1 MPIIKIADA
10 TVEPISLEE
19 AKAHLRVDVPYED
32 ALIASIIKAVRL
44 ACEAQ
49 TQRTLIET
57 TWEQVHDAFPE
68 SVCPRTPSV
77 RPCRTRTVSHQALR
91 LRMPRLLQVLSVKY
105 LDESG
110 VEQTLAPADYI
121 VDRDSEPG
129 YVVPAPGKAW
139 PATAQVPNAVRVRYT
154 AGFGATAQDVPQD
167 IKLWMLLHIGHYFQ
181 NREASAKGIEP
192 LPFAEGLLDPYRVY
206 G

>member
-10 TVEPISLEE
+10 TVEPISLDE
-19 AKAHLRVDVPYED
+19 AKAHLRVDVPDED

-68 SVCPRTPSV
+68 AVC
-77 RPCRTRTVSHQALR
+77 
-91 LRMPRLLQVLSVKY
+91 LRMPRVLQVLSVKY

-110 VEQTLAPADYI
+110 VEQTLAQADYI

-129 YVVPAPGKAW
+129 HIVPAPGKAW

-167 IKLWMLLHIGHYFQ
+167 IKLWMLLHIGHYFH
-181 NREASAKGIEP
+181 NREASAKGIDP